1 MSINN
6 IVMEKCPACA
16 TPLRQLYT
24 VLICPKCSGSYTR
37 DVKREVLIMDWEE
50 YQSKKK
56 KDR

>member
-6 IVMEKCPACA
+6 TVMEKCPACA
-16 TPLRQLYT
+16 TPLQQLYT
-24 VLICPKCSGSYTR
+24 VLTCPKCSSNYTR

-50 YQSKKK
+50 YQAKKK